1 MTRYFLLRATLA
13 GIFTMALCG
22 QTDWPSYGHDP
33 GGMRFS
39 PLRQINSGNVSKLV
53 RAWTYDISEQSS
65 RKRPGEATPLVVG
78 GVMYLTTSYGRVVA
92 LEPETGKEIWKF
104 ETGKNGVPSTRGL
117 SYWPGDKD
125 SSPLILFGTSSGEL
139 MALNAKT
146 GRPSPG
152 FGNEGVVNM
161 REGVA
166 NNFPNS
172 GYGVSSPPVIYKDLV
187 ISGSRV
193 QETPSLG
200 PMGDVRAW
208 SVRSGKLAWTFHTVP
223 RPGEPGHE
231 TWEGDSWKDRSGVNV
246 WGPMTVDVERGM
258 VFLCIGEPSADFY
271 GGDRK
276 GQNLY
281 SSSLVALDAASGKM
295 KWYFQTTHHDIFDYD
310 LSAPPALIEISRQGK
325 KIPAVA
331 QTTKEGLLFLFDRL
345 TGQPIYGVEE
355 RPVPKSDQ
363 PGEETWPTQPFP
375 IKPPP
380 IARDRFSPSD
390 VAKVTP
396 ELQKFCEAL
405 IAQDGGVQNR
415 GPYTPYGVKLSL
427 NFPGM
432 FGGGNWG
439 GVSFDPQLGYVF
451 ANTQDLGTIFRVAV
465 KHQGSDIQVTRVSPA
480 GEVGGLGGM
489 GGFGGNSGV
498 QFWNPAN
505 GMPCQQPP
513 WGHLVA
519 VNANTGEI
527 AWNVPLG
534 TYDELEAKGIFKTGA
549 PNIGGSIATAGGL
562 VFIAATNDSRFRAFE
577 SRTGKELWVTKLEAS
592 AHAVPMT
599 FQGRDGK
606 QYVVIMATGGGIVG
620 DTTSAASLIAFA
632 LP

>member
-1 MTRYFLLRATLA
+1 MRCDFLPRM
-13 GIFTMALCG
+13 IFVCVTAIALYG

-39 PLRQINSGNVSKLV
+39 PLQQINTGNVSKLV
-53 RAWTYDISEQSS
+53 RAWTYDISAQSP

-104 ETGKNGVPSTRGL
+104 ETRKNGAPSTRGL
-117 SYWPGDKD
+117 AYWPGDKD
-125 SSPLILFGTSSGEL
+125 SSPLILFGTSSGVL

-146 GRPSPG
+146 GQPSPG

-166 NNFPNS
+166 DNFPNS
-172 GYGVSSPPVIYKDLV
+172 PYGVSSPPVIYKDLV
-187 ISGSRV
+187 ISGSHV
-193 QETPSLG
+193 QETPSQG

-208 SVRSGKLAWTFHTVP
+208 SVHSGKLAWTFHTVP
-223 RPGEPGHE
+223 RPGEPGHD
-231 TWEGDSWKDRSGVNV
+231 TWDGDSWKDRSGVNV
-246 WGPMTVDVERGM
+246 WGPMTVDIEHGM
-258 VFLCIGEPSADFY
+258 VFLGIGEPSADFY

-276 GQNLY
+276 GSNLY
-281 SSSLVALDAASGKM
+281 SSSLVALDAATGKL

-331 QTTKEGLLFLFDRL
+331 QTTKEGLLFIFDRL
-345 TGQPIYGVEE
+345 TGQPIYGIEE
-355 RPVPKSDQ
+355 RPVPKSDE

-380 IARDRFSPSD
+380 IARDRFSASD
-390 VAKVTP
+390 IAKITP
-396 ELQKFCEAL
+396 EQQKFCEAL
-405 IAQDGGVQNR
+405 LAQDGGVLNR
-415 GPYTPYGVKLSL
+415 GPYTPYGLKLSL

-439 GVSFDPQLGYVF
+439 GVSFDPELGYIF
-451 ANTQDLGTIFRVAV
+451 ANTQDLGTIFKVVV
-465 KHQGSDIQVTRVSPA
+465 KHEGSNYQVTRVSPA
-480 GEVGGLGGM
+480 GDVGGLGGM
-489 GGFGGNSGV
+489 GGFGGNTGV

-534 TYDELEAKGIFKTGA
+534 TFDELEAKGIHNTGA
-549 PNIGGSIATAGGL
+549 PNLGGSIATAGGL
-562 VFIAATNDSRFRAFE
+562 VFIAATNDSRFRAFD
-577 SRTGKELWVTKLEAS
+577 SRTGKELWVTRLDAS

-606 QYVVIMATGGGIVG
+606 QYVVIMATGGGIIG
-620 DTTSAASLIAFA
+620 DTTSAASLIAFT